1 MLSDIAGIEMV
12 AVGYIELAN
21 RGRRVDEDELWKAV
35 KLRGASRESIRN
47 AERLCDAAM
56 VNATTI
62 VEDIRLPGVQS

>member
-35 KLRGASRESIRN
+35 KLRGASRESI